1 MGKKKTFLFTPQISS
16 CKYSDFFCCVSICN
30 FPAYPTRTPYNPISY
45 HPNPYIINMYHIFIR
60 SILHLDILYSIQPEL
75 SHLFRKSAASVPGM
89 CSSEIRSKER
99 SPESWPRRKSPAES
113 KTHNIHRCFFPLF
126 HSDSYICIS
135 YIHMYLSCV
144 YIYIYVYTYIR
155 IYIYNAKLGLII
167 PRGINQPPLPPQ
179 KM

>member
-1 MGKKKTFLFTPQISS
+1 MGKKNLFFLPPNIELQILRFLLL
-16 CKYSDFFCCVSICN
+16 CLHLQ

-113 KTHNIHRCFFPLF
+113 KTHNIHRCFFHYF
-126 HSDSYICIS
+126 TVIHIYICIS

-144 YIYIYVYTYIR
+144 YIYMYTRIYVY
-155 IYIYNAKLGLII
+155 IYIM
-167 PRGINQPPLPPQ
+167 PS
-179 KM
+179 